1 MIASAECVC
10 VCVCVCV
17 EGTEAGMVSRRG
29 KDYDKSPLGI
39 SAADSAFGSD
49 LDLDLE
55 SVLDSLHRYSSV

>member
-1 MIASAECVC
+1 
-10 VCVCVCV
+10 
-17 EGTEAGMVSRRG
+17 MVSRRR

>member
-1 MIASAECVC
+1 LLVQN

-17 EGTEAGMVSRRG
+17 EGTEAGMVSRRR

-49 LDLDLE
+49 LDLDLDLE
-55 SVLDSLHRYSSV
+55 SVLHSLHRYSSV